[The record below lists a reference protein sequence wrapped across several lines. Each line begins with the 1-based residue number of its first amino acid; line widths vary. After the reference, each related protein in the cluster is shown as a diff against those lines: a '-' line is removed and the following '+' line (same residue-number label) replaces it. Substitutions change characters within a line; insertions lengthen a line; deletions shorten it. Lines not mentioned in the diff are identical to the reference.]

1 MRQRTLSLKR
11 ETLAALS
18 PDEMSGIVGGSHAC
32 TVGHGPTID
41 ETCPTPTL
49 PVAICVQEFTH
60 EYPTNARD
68 CTSS

>member
-18 PDEMSGIVGGSHAC
+18 SDEMSGVVGGSHGC
-32 TVGHGPTID
+32 TIGHGPTID

-49 PVAICVQEFTH
+49 PVAICVADFLREH
-60 EYPTNARD
+60 PTNAAD